1 MEKVR
6 FRRKEKL
13 LQPNI
18 WILWSDIIFPLFGTQ
33 DDQLQT
39 VRLERDSKRRQKEQM
54 TDEKNKLVAHIELLK
69 RFVIILGI
77 HPSSAQWKSIHLWQ
91 LPISSHEF

>member
-6 FRRKEKL
+6 FRSKEKL

-39 VRLERDSKRRQKEQM
+39 ARLERDSKRRQKEQM

-69 RFVIILGI
+69 RFVIILGYT
-77 HPSSAQWKSIHLWQ
+77 P
-91 LPISSHEF
+91 F